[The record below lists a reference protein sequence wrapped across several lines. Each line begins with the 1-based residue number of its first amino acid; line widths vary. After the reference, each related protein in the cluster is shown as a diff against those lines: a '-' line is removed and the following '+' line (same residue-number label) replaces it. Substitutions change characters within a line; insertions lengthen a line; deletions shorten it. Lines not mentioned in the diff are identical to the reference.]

1 MSRTT
6 AAVLICAAIA
16 SFGSFAAGS
25 ATANPGASIPTIQQG
40 LGPNGCPAPP
50 GADGRRL
57 PPPNRN
63 GHPAPPPG
71 MNGHPAPPRGA
82 DGKPVPPTGTDGKPC
97 PPPTGPDGKPL
108 PPPGS

>member
-16 SFGSFAAGS
+16 SFGSLAAGP
-25 ATANPGASIPTIQQG
+25 AAANPVIPSVQQG

-50 GADGRRL
+50 PADGRRL
-57 PPPNRN
+57 PPPNHN
-63 GHPAPPPG
+63 GPPPPG
-71 MNGHPAPPRGA
+71 HLAPHRGP

-97 PPPTGPDGKPL
+97 PPPIGPDGKPL
-108 PPPGS
+108 PPPPGA